1 MQEFSNTSDDIA
13 RFSEISKSI
22 EERELIQRR
31 LSIINHRIDWLMK
44 IKKTL
49 EYQLE
54 KIDKKK
60 LN

>member
-1 MQEFSNTSDDIA
+1 MQEFSNTSDDIT